1 MTDHPMHHTGDQ
13 IPALVMPDTEF
24 LAVFERGGFPGN
36 GFPHRAHLRMAWLYV
51 KNLGPEQAIDKAAV
65 GIRNLAQ
72 QNGVPTLYH
81 DTITRAWVYAVAA
94 AMGHSSST
102 TFTGFIDEHP
112 RLLDKHLLLEHY
124 TKDVLTSPAA
134 RAAWVAPDISPIPG
148 APPGSC

>member
-1 MTDHPMHHTGDQ
+1 MHPSDDP
-13 IPALVMPDTEF
+13 IPALVMPDAEF
-24 LAVFERGGFPGN
+24 LAVFERGGFPGD

-51 KNLGPEQAIDKAAV
+51 TTLGPEQAIDKAAL
-65 GIRNLAQ
+65 GIRSLAK

-81 DTITRAWVYAVAA
+81 DTITRAWIYAVAA
-94 AMGHSSST
+94 AIGHSSST

-124 TKDVLTSPAA
+124 TKGVLTSPEA

-148 APPGSC
+148 VPAQSL